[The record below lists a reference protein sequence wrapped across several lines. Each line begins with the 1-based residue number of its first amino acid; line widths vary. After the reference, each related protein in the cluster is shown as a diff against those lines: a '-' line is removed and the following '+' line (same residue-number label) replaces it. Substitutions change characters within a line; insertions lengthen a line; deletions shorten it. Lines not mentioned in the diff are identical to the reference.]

1 LINELNFFKD
11 IDPNNHLITLIKR
24 GQFVFYTSVLEKLIY
39 FFVFVFLA
47 RKFSV
52 AEYGSIISVFVF
64 ANIIVTLF
72 ELGFGNYFQRKTAS
86 DDSNLSEEV
95 NSVLTFRF
103 VSYLVILTSAFLY
116 FPKDLINPVLVAII
130 ITALFI
136 FSTNWILIKIF
147 YGLDQYR
154 SVFYWFLISRV
165 VLILGVVVSISL
177 NVSLMIIMTSFLIS
191 AMLEF
196 GLLFFQMLRIKL
208 IEFRINFR
216 LEILKRILIY
226 SVPMGLSVFFVI
238 IYDRIDVLLIQK
250 IVSTEAVSYYAVAY
264 SLYKIPSIFTP
275 IVLTP
280 LFSDL
285 SSEFEISGS
294 IYLSK
299 IKNLSLLLL
308 AFAVF
313 SIIIIYFL
321 ADVIIR
327 ITYGENY
334 LTSSNLLIMLVL
346 ALPFLFLNNL
356 TGTTLNSIK
365 KERFVFYST
374 IIGAIINILLN
385 IILLN
390 SVGLKGAVLTTI
402 VSELLV
408 FLIQFNYLM
417 KLRKQI
423 FK

>member
-1 LINELNFFKD
+1 MNFFKD

-39 FFVFVFLA
+39 FFVIIFLA

-64 ANIIVTLF
+64 ANIIITLF

-86 DDSNLSEEV
+86 DNNNLSEEV
-95 NSVLTFRF
+95 NSALAFRAIAYFIVL
-103 VSYLVILTSAFLY
+103 ISAILY
-116 FPKDLINPVLVAII
+116 FPKDFNSILTSAII
-130 ITALFI
+130 VSAIFI
-136 FSTNWILIKIF
+136 FSTNWVIIKIY
-147 YGLDQYR
+147 YGLNQYR
-154 SVFYWFLISRV
+154 FVFNWFLISRA
-165 VLILGVVVSISL
+165 VLIVGVVVSILL
-177 NVSLMIIMTSFLIS
+177 NVSLTIIMTSFLLS
-191 AMLEF
+191 AILEF
-196 GLLFFQMLRIKL
+196 GLLFYQMLRMRLIK
-208 IEFRINFR
+208 FRIDLR
-216 LEILKRILIY
+216 VEVLKRILIY
-226 SVPMGLSVFFVI
+226 SAPMGLSVFFVMV
-238 IYDRIDVLLIQK
+238 YDRIDVLLIQR

-285 SSEFEISGS
+285 SNEYELSKR

-308 AFAVF
+308 VFAII
-313 SIIIIYFL
+313 SIIIIYFF
-321 ADVIIR
+321 AEVIIGK
-327 ITYGENY
+327 TYGENY
-334 LTSSNLLIMLVL
+334 IASTDLLIILAL

-374 IIGAIINILLN
+374 ITGAGINIVLN

-390 SVGLKGAVLTTI
+390 TIGLKGAVLTTI
-402 VSELLV
+402 VSEFLV
-408 FLIQFNYLM
+408 FLIQFNYLL
-417 KLRKQI
+417 KIKRQI

>member
-1 LINELNFFKD
+1 MNFFKD

-39 FFVFVFLA
+39 FFVFIFLA

-64 ANIIVTLF
+64 ANIIITLF

-86 DDSNLSEEV
+86 DNNNLSEEV
-95 NSVLTFRF
+95 NSALAFRAIAYFIVL
-103 VSYLVILTSAFLY
+103 ISAILY
-116 FPKDLINPVLVAII
+116 FPKDFNSILTSAII
-130 ITALFI
+130 VSAIFI
-136 FSTNWILIKIF
+136 FSTNWVIIKIY
-147 YGLDQYR
+147 YGLNQYR
-154 SVFYWFLISRV
+154 FVFNWFLISRA
-165 VLILGVVVSISL
+165 VLIVGVVVSILL
-177 NVSLMIIMTSFLIS
+177 NVSLTIIMTSFLLS
-191 AMLEF
+191 AILEF
-196 GLLFFQMLRIKL
+196 GLLFYQMLRMRLIK
-208 IEFRINFR
+208 FRIDLR
-216 LEILKRILIY
+216 VEVLKRILIY
-226 SVPMGLSVFFVI
+226 SAPMGLSVFFVMV
-238 IYDRIDVLLIQK
+238 YDRIDVLLIQR

-285 SSEFEISGS
+285 SNEYELSKR

-308 AFAVF
+308 VFAII
-313 SIIIIYFL
+313 SIIIIYFF
-321 ADVIIR
+321 AEVIIGK
-327 ITYGENY
+327 TYGENY
-334 LTSSNLLIMLVL
+334 IASTDLLIILAL

-374 IIGAIINILLN
+374 ITGAGINIVLN

-390 SVGLKGAVLTTI
+390 TIGLKGAVLTTI
-402 VSELLV
+402 VSEFLV
-408 FLIQFNYLM
+408 FLIQFNYLL
-417 KLRKQI
+417 KIKRQI